1 MSLSDDKRNIF
12 TTIGSYTSVISATK
26 MPPQTN
32 IFPSINNKK
41 EIIPFLLDILKVV
54 AGTDALQGLTGD
66 LFAKFIDKIEPQ
78 LKSTLKNQVAQYNA
92 GNNVPTYF
100 QSTGSGIRVKVKDL
114 DINDK
119 LKTDPASQGGNLIY
133 DTDPSH
139 ISFDTSA
146 YNAIKNGNATFGVMN
161 MKYQTS
167 TDEMVFNMNS
177 SSPSIGKWADDYID
191 SLEIVNKKE
200 FISNVIN
207 KIYGTITKNQG
218 KTVNEAYDELVV
230 AALIAQLIND
240 NDSFEISPEDNA
252 ALLKRAEEIIN
263 GVVNYDMG
271 CGIMAA
277 SLPMSGLTSLI
288 NNISGTTGQA
298 TDPNYVGNQVNN
310 TINQSTSNSDV
321 TNANKETIK
330 DGFFQKLINLITQVL
345 AEAMTTTP
353 QIRALLS
360 IISAFQNQGVTKIGN
375 PKDDLKKFKT
385 LLKCVTNAAMK
396 LINEFIFNLI
406 KVFLVKLLVPLI
418 QTIMKEK
425 LTQYSGIL
433 KSLVPLKI

>member
-26 MPPQTN
+26 LPDKTN

-41 EIIPFLLDILKVV
+41 EIVPFMLDILKVV

-66 LFAKFIDKIEPQ
+66 LFSKFIDKIEPQ
-78 LKSTLKNQVAQYNA
+78 LKTALKNQVAQYNA
-92 GNNVPTYF
+92 GGNVPTYF
-100 QSTGSGIRVKVKDL
+100 QPAGTGISVKVKDL
-114 DINDK
+114 DVSGK
-119 LKTDPASQGGNLIY
+119 LKTDPTSQGGNLIY
-133 DTDPSH
+133 DNSAPN
-139 ISFDTSA
+139 FDGQA

-161 MKYQTS
+161 MKYQAS
-167 TDEMVFNMNS
+167 TDQMIFNMQG

-191 SLEIVNKKE
+191 SLKIINKKE
-200 FISNVIN
+200 FISNVMN
-207 KIYGTITKNQG
+207 KMYGTITKSQG
-218 KTVNEAYDELVV
+218 KTVNEAYQELAVNT
-230 AALIAQLIND
+230 LIAQMIND

-277 SLPMSGLTSLI
+277 SLPMSGLTTLI
-288 NNISGTTGQA
+288 NNISGSTGQA
-298 TDPNYVGNQVNN
+298 TDPNYVGNQVND
-310 TINQSTSNSDV
+310 TINQSVQNKEV
-321 TNANKETIK
+321 ANANQETVK
-330 DGFFQKLINLITQVL
+330 DGFFQRLINLITQAL

-353 QIRALLS
+353 QVRALLA

-375 PKDDLKKFKT
+375 PKDDLVKFKT
-385 LLKCVTNAAMK
+385 LLKCIINAAMR

-418 QTIMKEK
+418 QTIIKEK
-425 LTQYSGIL
+425 ITQYAGVL
-433 KSLVPLKI
+433 KSLIPLKI